1 MPFSNKDYFL
11 LKCSGLWFS
20 FKVYA
25 QIFLTAMPI
34 KKNRMFKNKY
44 RLKVILTKTFVKKI
58 TEIDKKI
65 IMFAGDLKKK
75 PNNHTFVCQYYPKE
89 TQTTSH

>member
-1 MPFSNKDYFL
+1 
-11 LKCSGLWFS
+11 
-20 FKVYA
+20 
-25 QIFLTAMPI
+25 
-34 KKNRMFKNKY
+34 MFKNKY
-44 RLKVILTKTFVKKI
+44 RLKAILTKTFVKKI

-75 PNNHTFVCQYYPKE
+75 PNNHTFVFQYYLKE